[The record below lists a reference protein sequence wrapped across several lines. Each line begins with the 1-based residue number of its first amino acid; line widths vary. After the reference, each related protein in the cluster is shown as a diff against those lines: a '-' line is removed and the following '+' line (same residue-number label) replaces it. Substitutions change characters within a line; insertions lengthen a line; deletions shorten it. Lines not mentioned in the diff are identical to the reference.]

1 MKHFLF
7 RALLVA
13 LSGTVV
19 AAPPGANVSG
29 ETNTYTVTSIA
40 AETLDLAEPRLP
52 DLSGYTRAAIEAKIR
67 RDKPAVVAVH
77 GIHGQDA
84 MEQFIGSDN
93 NMAEWVRRQHG
104 IPQAIFI
111 TGGYINLADLARQL
125 PQHLREV
132 EPGIY
137 LARLPIVVIQGA
149 TLHIDA
155 KTRELRLS
163 QEGGAFLVND
173 GKLFVVG
180 TKVTAWREADNGPAR
195 FRKSS
200 EFRPFLISWG
210 GSETYIANSSISS
223 FGYDKAKSYGI
234 SISQY
239 PPGQMKK
246 MAREEP
252 GGWIIDSEFVDMW
265 YGFYCYEARDFV
277 IKGNTYRDNIVYGVD
292 PHDRSHGLIIA
303 GNTAHGTKKKHGIIV
318 SREVNDSFIF
328 NNLSYDNK
336 LSGIMLDRAS
346 INNVVAYNEVRENHA
361 NGIALYESGHNL
373 LWGNRV
379 VNNATQGIYVRNS
392 ENVRLYENN
401 IVGNGLSGVFAQIQD
416 LSAGEM
422 RDLELDPYEQKL
434 SITVVGGQLVS
445 NGSGPLSIRS
455 ADSVVLHRV
464 EMLQPKKSS
473 GISLGG
479 VLGERQEE
487 ILDLL
492 VRQRKAVRIAPRGNL
507 PAARD

>member
-1 MKHFLF
+1 MKHFLSWM
-7 RALLVA
+7 LLVG
-13 LSGTVV
+13 LSGTVAV
-19 AAPPGANVSG
+19 AQPDTHAPEATSPYV
-29 ETNTYTVTSIA
+29 VTSIVA
-40 AETLDLAEPRLP
+40 DTLELPEPRLP

-67 RDKPAVVAVH
+67 RDKPAGVTVQRML
-77 GIHGQDA
+77 GQDA
-84 MEQFIGSDN
+84 LEQFIGSDN
-93 NMAEWVRRQHG
+93 NLAEWVRRQHG
-104 IPQAIFI
+104 IPEAIFI
-111 TGGYINLADLARQL
+111 TGGYINLTDLAHQV
-125 PQHLREV
+125 PQHLHEV

-137 LARLPIVVIQGA
+137 LARLPIVVLQGA

-163 QEGGAFLVND
+163 QESGAFLVND
-173 GKLFVVG
+173 GKLFIVG
-180 TKVTAWREADNGPAR
+180 TKVTAWREAANGPAR

-200 EFRPFLISWG
+200 EFRPFLTAWG
-210 GSETYIANSSISS
+210 GSETYIVNSALSS

-239 PPGQMKK
+239 PPGLMKK
-246 MAREEP
+246 MGREEP
-252 GGWIIDSEFVDMW
+252 SGWIIDSEFVDMW
-265 YGFYCYEARDFV
+265 YGFYCYETRNFV
-277 IKGNTYRDNIVYGVD
+277 IKGNIYRDNIVYGVD

-379 VNNATQGIYVRNS
+379 INNATHGIYMRNS
-392 ENVRLYENN
+392 EDVRLYENI
-401 IVGNGLSGVFAQIQD
+401 IVGNGLSGIFAQTQD
-416 LSAGEM
+416 LSADEM
-422 RDLELDPYEQKL
+422 RDLELDPYEEKL
-434 SITVVGGQLVS
+434 SITVVGGQLVG
-445 NGSGPLSIRS
+445 NGSSPLTIRS

-473 GISLGG
+473 GISFSG
-479 VLGERQEE
+479 VLGEYQEE
-487 ILDLL
+487 ILNLL
-492 VRQRKAVRIAPRGNL
+492 VRQHKAVRIAPQQN
-507 PAARD
+507 PPTARD